1 MAQTTPIKPRKRLSK
16 ADRGSR
22 PSFEARVSQAASA
35 LEYNAWRLPPGPQR
49 DAMLRKARQMDT
61 ASHIDEWLSSSGVQA
76 PK

>member
-1 MAQTTPIKPRKRLSK
+1 MAQTTPIKPRKSK
-16 ADRGSR
+16 ADRASR
-22 PSFEARVSQAASA
+22 PSFEARVSQAARE